1 MLFFLSCLLIFFYN
15 KSILKK
21 NTSFFQGES
30 FFLWVYLSICMIRA
44 GGWVPCYRV
53 KKVSDLFQNL
63 SITPRLC
70 LLSISLSF
78 FLSLPLFLSFPLSL
92 SLFFSFTH
100 TLSLTLS
107 ISLPINLYHIYS
119 SLSIF
124 FLCQS
129 IYSAPFVKRI
139 LFQTLSLS
147 LSLFFTLPYPYPS
160 FSSCLSPKTVQ
171 KRHYLSQDRRI
182 FYSNIFLFCN

>member
-1 MLFFLSCLLIFFYN
+1 
-15 KSILKK
+15 
-21 NTSFFQGES
+21 
-30 FFLWVYLSICMIRA
+30 MIRA

-100 TLSLTLS
+100 TLSLLSLSRYLSISITFIHLFSLSIYLFSTFRKTHFIPDSLSLS
-107 ISLPINLYHIYS
+107 ISLFHSSISLPLFLLLLISKNCPKKALPIS
-119 SLSIF
+119 GSQDF
-124 FLCQS
+124 
-129 IYSAPFVKRI
+129 
-139 LFQTLSLS
+139 LFQYFSL
-147 LSLFFTLPYPYPS
+147 L
-160 FSSCLSPKTVQ
+160 
-171 KRHYLSQDRRI
+171 
-182 FYSNIFLFCN
+182 